1 MAMNV
6 AHTREQNGRECFFL
20 SHYCIKKDVH
30 REIDSDIE
38 VVALYQVEMPLENE
52 QMLNVLRAIDSTT
65 DTCFVQDLLA
75 LVFESGYRAGC
86 ASRGKP

>member
-20 SHYCIKKDVH
+20 SDYCIKKDIQKG
-30 REIDSDIE
+30 IDSDIE
-38 VVALYQVEMPLENE
+38 VVAVHRIEMPLENE

-65 DTCFVQDLLA
+65 DTCLVQDLLA
-75 LVFESGYRAGC
+75 LVFESGYRAGR
-86 ASRGKP
+86 ATT